1 MSEMSALIS
10 LLIQHNTGNPEKV
23 NHILKVCSFARAIAI
38 EEGLSDS
45 TVLTIEVAAAVCD
58 IAETGNESALV
69 SDMLLLN
76 LGYERSFIEKVHD
89 LVLKNAN
96 YDEIS
101 GIDYQILAE
110 ANFIVSAH
118 EKRLDKESIIEV
130 MNSVFK
136 TKCGKQYLCDI
147 FAISRRGS
155 DR

>member
-23 NHILKVCSFARAIAI
+23 NHILKVCSLARAIAV

-58 IAETGNESALV
+58 IADTGEESAQV
-69 SDMLLLN
+69 ADMLLLN
-76 LGYERSFIEKVHD
+76 LGYERKFIERVHG

-96 YDEIS
+96 YEDIC

-110 ANFIVSAH
+110 ANFLVKAY
-118 EKRLDKESIIEV
+118 EKRLDKESIVEV
-130 MNSVFK
+130 INTVFK
-136 TKCGKQYLCDI
+136 TKCGKQYLCDMYAVSI
-147 FAISRRGS
+147 RGS
-155 DR
+155 DS